1 MKLLWVKS
9 GSLVPLDTG
18 GKIRSF
24 NLLKEL
30 ARRHEVTLFT
40 FYAEQP
46 DDTHRDLEQYF
57 HRVIAL
63 PFPIPEAGSAGDYLN
78 YATNLFS
85 TRPYSMSKYCKPWVA
100 AQLREHL
107 LGNSYDVIVCDFL
120 LTAAVIPWNIPT
132 PVVLF
137 THNVEAIIWRRHFE
151 VSRNPVWKAVSWREW
166 YLLDQFERRML
177 ARAESVLTVSEND
190 KRIFAEFVDPAKI
203 AVVQTGVD
211 LDYFHPSAEPELPRR
226 LVFTGSMDWMPN
238 EDGIT
243 YFVEEVYPLVRREIP
258 DVELWVVGRK
268 PSEKLKALAGASSGV
283 HVTGT
288 VDDIRPYVW
297 QSTVYVVPLRIGGG
311 TRIKIFE
318 ALAMGKAVVST
329 TIGAEGL
336 PITHGEHLIL
346 ADTPSDF
353 ARETLRLMRDPA
365 ARAHLGSSARRLLE
379 QHYGWG
385 AVAEDF
391 TRVLDRTVA
400 AYATRRGAPSPDPVP
415 AGG

>member
-9 GSLVPLDTG
+9 GSLIPLDTG

-46 DDTHRDLEQYF
+46 DDTHRELEKYF

-63 PFPIPEAGSAGDYLN
+63 PFPIPEAGSAGDYFN
-78 YATNLFS
+78 YAKNLFS

-100 AQLREHL
+100 AKLREHL
-107 LGNSYDVIVCDFL
+107 REHAYDVIVCYFL
-120 LTAAVIPWNIPT
+120 LTAAVIPWDARRCPA
-132 PVVLF
+132 VLF
-137 THNVEAIIWRRHFE
+137 THNVEAVIWRRHFE
-151 VSRNPVWKAVSWREW
+151 VSRNPIWKAVSWREW
-166 YLLDQFERRML
+166 YLINQFERRTL
-177 ARAESVLTVSEND
+177 ARADSVLTVSDND
-190 KRIFAEFVDPAKI
+190 KKTFSEFVDAARI
-203 AVVQTGVD
+203 TTVQTGVD
-211 LDYFHPSAEPELPRR
+211 LDYFHPSTEPEQAQR

-238 EDGIT
+238 EDGIA
-243 YFVEEVYPLVRREIP
+243 YFVEEIFPLVRREMSNA
-258 DVELWVVGRK
+258 ELWVVGRK
-268 PSEKLKALAGASSGV
+268 PSEKLKALVTPASGV

-288 VDDIRPYVW
+288 VDDIRPYCW
-297 QSTVYVVPLRIGGG
+297 QSAVYVVPLRIGGG

-318 ALAMGKAVVST
+318 ALGMGKAVVST

-336 PITHGEHLIL
+336 PVTHGEHLIL
-346 ADTPSDF
+346 ADMPADF

-365 ARAHLGSSARRLLE
+365 ARARLGSSARVLLE

-400 AYATRRGAPSPDPVP
+400 AYSARRSPSTVL
-415 AGG
+415 ANR

>member
-1 MKLLWVKS
+1 LRLLWVKS
-9 GSLVPLDTG
+9 GPLVPLDAG

-46 DDTHRDLEQYF
+46 DDTHAALAQYF

-63 PFPIPEAGSAGDYLN
+63 PFPIPDAGSTGDYFN
-78 YATNLFS
+78 YAKNLFT

-100 AQLREHL
+100 EKLRAHL
-107 LGNSYDVIVCDFL
+107 RDHTYDVIVCDFL
-120 LTAAVIPWNIPT
+120 LTAAVIPWEVPT

-137 THNVEAIIWRRHFE
+137 THNVEAVIWRRHFE
-151 VSRNPVWKAVSWREW
+151 VARNPIWKAVSWREW
-166 YLLDQFERRML
+166 YLIDRFERRML
-177 ARAESVLTVSEND
+177 ARADSVLTVSEND
-190 KRIFAEFVDPAKI
+190 KHIFSKFVDPAKI
-203 AVVQTGVD
+203 TVVQTGVD
-211 LDYFHPSAEPELPRR
+211 LDYFHPSAKPEQPQR

-238 EDGIT
+238 EDGVFN
-243 YFVEEVYPLVRREIP
+243 FVEESFPLIRREIP
-258 DVELWVVGRK
+258 NAELWVVGRK
-268 PSEKLKALAGASSGV
+268 PSDKLKALATPTSGV

-297 QSTVYVVPLRIGGG
+297 QSAVYIVPLHIGGG

-318 ALAMGKAVVST
+318 ALGMGKAVVST

-336 PITHGEHLIL
+336 PVTHGEHLIL
-346 ADTPSDF
+346 ADTPADF
-353 ARETLRLMRDPA
+353 AHESVRLMRDPA
-365 ARAHLGSSARRLLE
+365 ARDRLGSNARALLE

-391 TRVLDRTVA
+391 TRVLHLTVRHYA
-400 AYATRRGAPSPDPVP
+400 ARRRSSSPDPVP
-415 AGG
+415 AHR